1 MTIKE
6 LQTQLLALTSDEK
19 SNLIQFL
26 SSSLETPWQGINKT
40 AGVMG
45 GDACIRATRIP
56 VWLLV
61 SYYRMGLTEAKILE
75 NYPTLTAIDLVNAGS
90 YTNANSDEIDRA
102 IDRQE
107 EDSVFSPL
115 TNSIDLDN
123 LDRICTNS

>member
-19 SNLIQFL
+19 SHLIQFL

-40 AGVMG
+40 DGVMG

-61 SYYRMGLTEAKILE
+61 SYHRMGLTEAKILE
-75 NYPTLTAIDLVNAGS
+75 NYPTLTAIDLVNAWS
-90 YTNANSDEIDRA
+90 YTNANSDEIDRE